1 MSVRLSVRPSV
12 CHTPVFWRNG
22 LSPSSRH
29 TILHFALPNIMAVFR
44 RGPPDVECTVGMK
57 KLRFSTNISL
67 YPRNDTKYGHSY
79 YRMRIENCTQ
89 TFKWYHFQW
98 FWVTLNPDFRVTPLL
113 DAEYLRNGTRYRH
126 SFNRIQIVT
135 GTYTR
140 RTQRC
145 YFEWPPV
152 TLSDLV

>member
-1 MSVRLSVRPSV
+1 MRHRSTLTYLLTYLLTYIKRFPYPYTQFTRDAMHSTDYVAARCLSVCLSV
-12 CHTPVFWRNG
+12 CHTPVFCRNG

-89 TFKWYHFQW
+89 TFKWYHFQ
-98 FWVTLNPDFRVTPLL
+98 
-113 DAEYLRNGTRYRH
+113 
-126 SFNRIQIVT
+126 
-135 GTYTR
+135 
-140 RTQRC
+140 
-145 YFEWPPV
+145 
-152 TLSDLV
+152 